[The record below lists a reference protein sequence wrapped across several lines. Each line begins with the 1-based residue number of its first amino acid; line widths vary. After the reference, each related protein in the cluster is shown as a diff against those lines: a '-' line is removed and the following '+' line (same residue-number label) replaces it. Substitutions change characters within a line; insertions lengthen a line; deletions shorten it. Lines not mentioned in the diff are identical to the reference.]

1 MPDGAASAVPG
12 PIHVDPA
19 SLPPTALHLLPCEIR
34 HDGAAAVSRYFSP
47 AVRPTPSGWG
57 DEAGG
62 TTTPMG
68 PRAGRGG
75 RWEAVPARPASPSPC
90 WKAQRKEPGLGS
102 QGSWVRIPTLPL
114 ERTVRAT
121 TAFSSFTAWG
131 LETAPGP
138 DAGIHGA
145 LVWPGLAAAVS
156 KGGPSL
162 GEGVGIG
169 EEGGP
174 SPTKACI
181 SPLL

>member
-19 SLPPTALHLLPCEIR
+19 SLRAAAAAAAAAAGGGSPPTALHLLPCEIR

-47 AVRPTPSGWG
+47 AVRPTPSG
-57 DEAGG
+57 
-62 TTTPMG
+62 PVVSF
-68 PRAGRGG
+68 RGRSLRGEEVRLPPG
-75 RWEAVPARPASPSPC
+75 YVGLVLQEPERPLD
-90 WKAQRKEPGLGS
+90 QEE
-102 QGSWVRIPTLPL
+102 

-145 LVWPGLAAAVS
+145 LVWPGLAAAIHAAVD
-156 KGGPSL
+156 
-162 GEGVGIG
+162 EA
-169 EEGGP
+169 EQ
-174 SPTKACI
+174 
-181 SPLL
+181 